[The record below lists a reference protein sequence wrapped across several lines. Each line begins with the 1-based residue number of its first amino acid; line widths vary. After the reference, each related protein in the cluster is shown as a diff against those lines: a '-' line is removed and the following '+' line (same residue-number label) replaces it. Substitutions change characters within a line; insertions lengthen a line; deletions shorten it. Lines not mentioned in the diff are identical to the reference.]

1 MPDKAPWIT
10 YRPELKVLDCTIRD
24 GGLVNSHRFSDE
36 FVTAVY
42 QASIAAGVDYMEIG
56 YKNSKKTF
64 PVDKFGPWR
73 HCDETDLQR
82 LVGGHDPVATGLKL
96 AAMADAGK
104 SDWETDIV
112 PAADSPLSMIRV
124 AFYAHQVS
132 EAVDMIRHAA
142 ELGYETTANLMA
154 ISNITE
160 EEIDTVLEAIADT
173 PASTM
178 VIVDSFGH
186 LYREQIDRLYH
197 KYAAALAGTGKDIGI
212 HAHNNQQLAFANT
225 IEAII
230 LGCNR
235 VDSTIFG
242 FGRGA
247 GNCHTELLLGFLR
260 NPKFDVRPIIE
271 VIQHHILPLRRE
283 IEWGPLVP
291 YNLTGQL
298 KNVTMRQI
306 NEQGTTIILTTHY
319 LEEAESLCRHVAI
332 IDEGRIIE
340 DARMSVVLRK
350 LQREVFVLSLA
361 APLDEAPGLEGFE
374 TSLIEETE
382 LEVEK
387 GPETNLNDLFAQ
399 LASRG
404 IEVVSLRNKANRLE
418 ELFMRLVESK
428 QEGLS
433 EAAGA

>member
-73 HCDETDLQR
+73 HCDEADLQR

-178 VIVDSFGH
+178 VTPQNATQRWRPRSPAKA
-186 LYREQIDRLYH
+186 R
-197 KYAAALAGTGKDIGI
+197 AAT
-212 HAHNNQQLAFANT
+212 
-225 IEAII
+225 
-230 LGCNR
+230 
-235 VDSTIFG
+235 
-242 FGRGA
+242 
-247 GNCHTELLLGFLR
+247 
-260 NPKFDVRPIIE
+260 
-271 VIQHHILPLRRE
+271 
-283 IEWGPLVP
+283 
-291 YNLTGQL
+291 
-298 KNVTMRQI
+298 
-306 NEQGTTIILTTHY
+306 
-319 LEEAESLCRHVAI
+319 
-332 IDEGRIIE
+332 
-340 DARMSVVLRK
+340 
-350 LQREVFVLSLA
+350 
-361 APLDEAPGLEGFE
+361 APE
-374 TSLIEETE
+374 
-382 LEVEK
+382 
-387 GPETNLNDLFAQ
+387 
-399 LASRG
+399 
-404 IEVVSLRNKANRLE
+404 
-418 ELFMRLVESK
+418 
-428 QEGLS
+428 
-433 EAAGA
+433 